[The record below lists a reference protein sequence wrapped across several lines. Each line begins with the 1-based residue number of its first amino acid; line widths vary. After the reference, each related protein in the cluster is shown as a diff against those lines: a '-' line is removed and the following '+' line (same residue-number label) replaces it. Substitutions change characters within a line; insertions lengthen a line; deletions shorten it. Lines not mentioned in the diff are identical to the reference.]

1 LKALRLYPLPARETA
16 AIYEDL
22 ELPPTE
28 RGYASR
34 PYVIINMVS
43 SVDGKTTIEGKASRI
58 GSEADRRVMRTLRS
72 RADAVMIGAGT
83 LRAERLSLGLDEL
96 SCGTQPLAVIVTGT
110 GDVPLETNL
119 VANERQEVLVITAQ
133 DAPENNIA
141 RLRERAQVLLVP
153 AGPSGGVDLGT
164 TLEAL
169 KSGRGV
175 ELLLVEGGPRLNH
188 SLVSQELA
196 SELFLTLS
204 PTLIG
209 GEQPDA
215 LTILAGGNL
224 PQPHIPRLLLVSV
237 HSFNGELY
245 LRYRLARSQRGNSH
259 NTKKELQ
266 RRPAGSGSSSRRERR
281 STGSASIPWIA
292 LGQSLCTG

>member
-1 LKALRLYPLPARETA
+1 LSERALRLYPLPSQELPADG
-16 AIYEDL
+16 IYEDL
-22 ELPPTE
+22 DLPPPK
-28 RGYASR
+28 RRDHFR

-58 GSEADRRVMRTLRS
+58 ASETDRRLMRTLRS
-72 RADAVMIGAGT
+72 KADAVMVGAGT
-83 LRAERLSLGLDEL
+83 LRAEKLSLGLDEF
-96 SCGTQPLAVIVTGT
+96 SSGTQPLAVVVTGT

-119 VANERQEVLVITAQ
+119 IANERQEVLVVTAQ

-153 AGPSGGVDLGT
+153 VGQSGGVDLEV

-169 KSGRGV
+169 KSRRGV

-188 SLVSQELA
+188 SLVSQDLA
-196 SELFLTLS
+196 NEIFLTLS

-209 GEQPDA
+209 GELPDA

-224 PQPHIPRLLLVSV
+224 PQPRIPGLLLVSV
-237 HSFNGELY
+237 HSCNGELY
-245 LRYRLARSQRGNSH
+245 LRYRLARS
-259 NTKKELQ
+259 
-266 RRPAGSGSSSRRERR
+266 
-281 STGSASIPWIA
+281 
-292 LGQSLCTG
+292 